1 MGRGPDGGENWHIGG
16 IGTILSAM
24 WWSDMTAGSDT
35 RGPRRAGNEMEDFAL
50 PARRRGRGM
59 VRRLTLLAL
68 TGGLLAAGVTVG
80 AGAALAGLYP
90 GNAVNNAKE
99 LGLVT
104 VSADGQSLTVQTQDA
119 GMGGVPSTSFA
130 CLTAAASAQITHR
143 LQQTQCAAIGGVWF
157 PFAGGSLT
165 IDLTAYP
172 QFLDTAFT
180 VQVAANRSAENANG
194 DAFFNNFSVSTLTGG
209 GGIDT

>member
-1 MGRGPDGGENWHIGG
+1 
-16 IGTILSAM
+16 
-24 WWSDMTAGSDT
+24 
-35 RGPRRAGNEMEDFAL
+35 
-50 PARRRGRGM
+50 M

-80 AGAALAGLYP
+80 AGAALAGVSRTGCSDATVGQSSGWCGLYP